1 MSRRGRSFGLLDRY
15 ILKELSGSFM
25 FGVTAFTIVFV
36 AGDLLFEAAN
46 LMIEKGIS
54 LSVVARLFVY
64 RLPEVVALTLP
75 MASLLSSL
83 LTFSRLSTN
92 SELVALKA
100 AGIPFH
106 RILRPVFLASILVG
120 ISALV
125 GNETVVPVSNRAAE
139 NLMKYEI
146 MREKP
151 SALKEKVFLREESR
165 GVLHRVIYLDKL
177 KAREGTMKD
186 VIIQE
191 FEKGRLNRISLA
203 ARGVWGDGEWW
214 LLDGQVFEVT
224 REGRVNPLLRF
235 ERQKLKLD
243 LTPTQVEK
251 ASRKPAEMSSMEL
264 VAQIALLSRE
274 GANLGPLKV
283 MLHLRMALPWA
294 SVVLA
299 VLGASLGVRSSRAGP
314 GIGFGLSVLIVFAYY
329 VAMSFSRALGEAGFL
344 YPIVAAWIPNVTF
357 FLVGGFFARRANN

>member
-177 KAREGTMKD
+177 KAR
-186 VIIQE
+186 
-191 FEKGRLNRISLA
+191 
-203 ARGVWGDGEWW
+203 
-214 LLDGQVFEVT
+214 
-224 REGRVNPLLRF
+224 
-235 ERQKLKLD
+235 
-243 LTPTQVEK
+243 K
-251 ASRKPAEMSSMEL
+251 A
-264 VAQIALLSRE
+264 Q
-274 GANLGPLKV
+274 
-283 MLHLRMALPWA
+283 
-294 SVVLA
+294 
-299 VLGASLGVRSSRAGP
+299 
-314 GIGFGLSVLIVFAYY
+314 
-329 VAMSFSRALGEAGFL
+329 
-344 YPIVAAWIPNVTF
+344 
-357 FLVGGFFARRANN
+357 